1 MGLMKTVAQY
11 RLCLAYQQ
19 PKTDRLRRMAVVKP
33 RANDIFISYA
43 SQDGDFVRLLD
54 KAIREQGLDPWIDF
68 DDIPDFQNF
77 LNGDKTYQ
85 EHIKSGIVGA
95 DVFILVISKASLYS
109 EITMQRLRLAQRLN
123 KLIVLL
129 GEKSGFQEL
138 NQQLSSVLPNLQYL
152 DLKAPLVGQVF
163 EQVARNIIHLQ
174 TYTRLLARAIEWDKQ
189 GRPQQYLLTP
199 EDLKEVKKQKR
210 WIETHKLG
218 QQFQFT
224 DVQQIFLET
233 VDRVHETS
241 EYLGK
246 SPPDIFISYAR
257 SNKTFVENLSQALK
271 NERWKIWLDSD
282 RIPVASNWRDE
293 AEEGIRY
300 AHTVIFVI
308 CPDSL
313 RSKNCQW
320 EFEKAKEYKKRII
333 PVISHS
339 IYDRDIFRAMGLS
352 SIHYVSFV
360 RQGQSFRQS
369 LNQLLDAL
377 KVHIE
382 DLRVYRQL
390 LVKAYEWSDC
400 ERVDR
405 LLMLRY
411 EYQEI
416 KRWYKKRHDLQN
428 VDNRELEPLLPR
440 QKEYIQASQRY
451 LAVLRKRQT
460 LAMLSVLGIFSGLSF
475 LLLSTT
481 FSEIRALVRSLD
493 DLKGLDALVTGLQAG
508 KRVQRNSLF
517 VGLFRSKLRAKA
529 TTALHRTALK
539 LREIN
544 RFEKHDGKVF
554 SVTFS
559 PDGQQLVSVGAD
571 KTVRFWDLG
580 NPGEENSGALCEQN
594 EHQEMGF
601 HSTSVITLAY
611 SSDQAYAATG
621 DVNGAVKV
629 WTCKGQLKK
638 TLSARH
644 QVRDSEGRPQAR
656 RVSRVQFSPG
666 SQYLASA
673 GTDGQVLLW
682 TRSDDFR
689 TFIRLEHSE
698 QIPITTLVFSPN
710 GKYLASADVQGRV
723 YLWEINH
730 RRQSLPSLK
739 QINVFQYKVAPEL
752 QSLTALVF
760 SPDSSLLAFAGVSG
774 TIQVQDLKENS
785 ELLLSDHDGIVSS
798 LVFSSDGRTLASA
811 SFDATV
817 KLWNPREEKGKEL
830 IHTLRGHQGPV
841 YRLVFGPQD
850 DVLAT
855 GGADGIVRLWLREK
869 GIQIDSFEG
878 HEDEISSLAFAPKPS
893 LGYATVLASSS
904 DDGSIRLW
912 DIDSPIRPLPH
923 NSDVFDVTFRPDG
936 MVIASGGMQTVR
948 LWRLDGTSK
957 SEIEFAKNIKVWAV
971 DYSPDEKMLAAGG
984 SNGQIR
990 LWKPDFD
997 TTMPIQ
1003 VLEAH
1008 AFIEDAEVND
1018 QGVLDLS
1025 FSHDG
1030 QWLAS
1035 VGTDRTLKLWRVDGN
1050 QLYRYTT
1057 VEHSSDVTAVAFT
1070 ADNRFVVTGTRAGSS
1085 SIKRGLT
1092 LWEMPGNGDAQVKL
1106 VSNAEVDEKHAGSI
1120 LAIATQPSGQGLI
1133 ASGGEDGKI
1142 NLWDASGQ
1150 WIKSLDD
1157 HSDPVT
1163 QVSFSA
1169 NGRFLAS
1176 SSEDG
1181 TVRLW
1186 TSRGDLISVLE
1197 RHKRAVSSVEF
1208 APENEEVLASSSADE
1223 DVLIWNLWDLE
1234 GVNLTARNQNGEILK
1249 MLVSDGCEAVSPF
1262 LENNYP
1268 LDAMHKKITDEVL
1281 FKEIKNLKDFCNG
1294 TSIFGFSQ
1302 IEQMRYT
1309 FFTKLYSL
1317 KDH

>member
-1 MGLMKTVAQY
+1 MNTVAQY
-11 RLCLAYQQ
+11 RLCLAYQR
-19 PKTDRLRRMAVVKP
+19 PKADRLRRIAVVKP
-33 RANDIFISYA
+33 RENDIFISYA

-68 DDIPDFQNF
+68 DDIPDFHHF
-77 LNGDKTYQ
+77 LDGDNTYQ
-85 EHIKSGIVGA
+85 KHTKAGIVGA
-95 DVFILVISKASLYS
+95 DVFVLVISKASLYS
-109 EITMQRLRLAQRLN
+109 KTTMQRLKLAQRLN

-129 GEKSGFQEL
+129 GEEGGFQEL
-138 NQQLSSVLPNLQYL
+138 DKQLSGILPNLQYL
-152 DLKAPLVGQVF
+152 DLKASLVGQVF

-174 TYTRLLARAIEWDKQ
+174 TYTRLLARATEWDKQ

-199 EDLKEVKKQKR
+199 EDLKEVKKQKH

-233 VDRVHETS
+233 VDRMHETS

-246 SPPDIFISYAR
+246 SPPDIFVSYAR
-257 SNKTFVENLSQALK
+257 SNKNFIEYLSQALK
-271 NERWKIWLDSD
+271 DERWKVWLDSD
-282 RIPVASNWRDE
+282 RIPVAANWRDE

-339 IYDRDIFRAMGLS
+339 NYDLDLFRSMGLS
-352 SIHYVSFV
+352 SVQYVSFV
-360 RQGQSFRQS
+360 RQGQSFQQS
-369 LNQLLDAL
+369 LQYLLDAL
-377 KVHIE
+377 KVHLE
-382 DLRVYRQL
+382 DLKSYRQL

-405 LLMLRY
+405 LLMPRY

-416 KRWYKKRHDLQN
+416 KRWTKKRHDLEN

-440 QKEYIQASQRY
+440 QKEYVQASQRY
-451 LAVLRKRQT
+451 LALQRKRQS
-460 LAMLSVLGIFSGLSF
+460 LAVLSVVGIFSGLSF

-493 DLKGLDALVTGLQAG
+493 NLKGLDALVTGLQAG
-508 KRVQRNSLF
+508 KRVQHNALF
-517 VGLFRSKLRAKA
+517 VSWFRPQLRAKA
-529 TTALHRTALK
+529 TTALHRTALQ

-571 KTVRFWDLG
+571 QTVRFWKLG
-580 NPGEENSGALCEQN
+580 KTVGENSGETCQQAEQ
-594 EHQEMGF
+594 QEIGF
-601 HSTSVITLAY
+601 HSTSVRTLAY
-611 SSDQAYAATG
+611 SSDQDYMATG
-621 DVNGAVKV
+621 DANGVVKL
-629 WTCKGQLKK
+629 WTCNGQLHK
-638 TLSARH
+638 TLSQTH
-644 QVRDSEGRPQAR
+644 QVRDREGKIQAS
-656 RVSRVQFSPG
+656 RVNRVQFSPG

-673 GTDGQVLLW
+673 GSDGQIFLW
-682 TRSDDFR
+682 TRSDGFR
-689 TFIRLEHSE
+689 DLIRVEHQDST
-698 QIPITTLVFSPN
+698 PITTLVFSPN

-723 YLWEINH
+723 YLWEINYQ
-730 RRQSLPSLK
+730 RQSLPSLERV
-739 QINVFQYKVAPEL
+739 NVFQYKVAPEL
-752 QSLTALVF
+752 RSLTALVF
-760 SPDSSLLAFAGVSG
+760 NPDSSLLAFSGVSG
-774 TIQVQDLKENS
+774 TIQVQDLEKNS
-785 ELLLSDHDGIVSS
+785 ERLLLDHDGIVYS

-841 YRLVFGPQD
+841 YRLAFGPQD

-878 HEDEISSLAFAPKPS
+878 HEDEIASLAFAPKPS

-912 DIDSPIRPLPH
+912 NIDSPIRPLPH
-923 NSDVFDVTFRPDG
+923 NSDVFDVTFRSDG
-936 MVIASGGMQTVR
+936 RVIASGGSQTVR
-948 LWRLDGTSK
+948 LWRQDGTSR

-971 DYSPDEKMLAAGG
+971 DYSPNGRILAAGG

-997 TTMPIQ
+997 TTMPNQ
-1003 VLEAH
+1003 VLAAH
-1008 AFIEDAEVND
+1008 AVVDDSEVSD

-1030 QWLAS
+1030 RWLAS
-1035 VGTDRTLKLWRVDGN
+1035 VGTDRTLKLWRVDGDR
-1050 QLYRYTT
+1050 LYRYTT
-1057 VEHSSDVTAVAFT
+1057 VAHSSDVTAVAFS
-1070 ADNRFVVTGTRAGSS
+1070 ADDRLLVTGTRAGSP
-1085 SIKRGLT
+1085 SIKRGIA
-1092 LWEMPGNGDAQVKL
+1092 LWEMPEEGEAQVKL
-1106 VSNAEVDEKHAGSI
+1106 GSKAEIEAKHEGSI
-1120 LAIATQPSGQGLI
+1120 LAIATQPRGQGLI
-1133 ASGGEDGKI
+1133 ASGGEDGTI
-1142 NLWDASGQ
+1142 SLWDASGQ
-1150 WIKSLDD
+1150 WLKSLNG

-1169 NGRFLAS
+1169 KGRFLAS

-1181 TVRLW
+1181 TIRLW
-1186 TSRGDLISVLE
+1186 TSQGDLISVLE

-1208 APENEEVLASSSADE
+1208 APTDEEVLASSSADE
-1223 DVLIWNLWDLE
+1223 DVLLWTLWDLE
-1234 GVNLTARNQNGEILK
+1234 DVNLTARNQNGEILK

-1262 LENNYP
+1262 LQNNYS
-1268 LDAMHKKITDEVL
+1268 LDTDATNQNSTDEIL
-1281 FKEIKNLKDFCNG
+1281 LKEIKNLKDFCNG
-1294 TSIFGFSQ
+1294 TSIFSTAQ
-1302 IEQMRYT
+1302 VKQMGDVFLKR
-1309 FFTKLYSL
+1309 LDSL
-1317 KDH
+1317 KDR

>member
-1 MGLMKTVAQY
+1 
-11 RLCLAYQQ
+11 
-19 PKTDRLRRMAVVKP
+19 MAVVKP
-33 RANDIFISYA
+33 RANDIFIGYA

-68 DDIPDFQNF
+68 DDIPDFQHF

-85 EHIKSGIVGA
+85 KHIKAGIVGA
-95 DVFILVISKASLYS
+95 DVFVLVISKASLCS
-109 EITMQRLRLAQRLN
+109 KTTMQRLRLAQRLN

-129 GEKSGFQEL
+129 GEEGGFEEL
-138 NQQLSSVLPNLQYL
+138 NKQLSSVLPNLQYL
-152 DLKAPLVGQVF
+152 DLQAPLVSQVF

-174 TYTRLLARAIEWDKQ
+174 TYIRLLARATEWDKQ

-224 DVQQIFLET
+224 DVQKIFLET

-271 NERWKIWLDSD
+271 DERWKIWLDSD
-282 RIPVASNWRDE
+282 RIPVAANWRDE

-320 EFEKAKEYKKRII
+320 EFEKAREYKKRII

-360 RQGQSFRQS
+360 RQDQSFRQS
-369 LNQLLDAL
+369 LHQLLDAL
-377 KVHIE
+377 KVHLE
-382 DLRVYRQL
+382 DLRFYRQL

-405 LLMLRY
+405 LLMPRY

-440 QKEYIQASQRY
+440 QKEYVQASQRY
-451 LAVLRKRQT
+451 LALQRKRQS
-460 LAMLSVLGIFSGLSF
+460 LAVLSVIGIFSGLSF

-508 KRVQRNSLF
+508 KRVQHNALF
-517 VGLFRSKLRAKA
+517 VRLFRSKLRAKA

-544 RFEKHDGKVF
+544 RFEEHDGKVF
-554 SVTFS
+554 SVMFS

-571 KTVRFWDLG
+571 KTVRFWNLG
-580 NPGEENSGALCEQN
+580 KTGGENKDGLCEQD
-594 EHQEMGF
+594 EQKEIGF

-611 SSDQAYAATG
+611 SSDQSYAATG

-629 WTCKGQLKK
+629 WTCQGQLKK

-644 QVRDSEGRPQAR
+644 QVRDSEGKTQAR

-673 GTDGQVLLW
+673 GSDGQVFLW
-682 TRSDDFR
+682 TRSDEFR
-689 TFIRLEHSE
+689 TLIRLEH
-698 QIPITTLVFSPN
+698 QDQVPITTLVFSPN
-710 GKYLASADVQGRV
+710 GRYLASADVQGRV

-730 RRQSLPSLK
+730 QHQSSLSLE
-739 QINVFQYKVAPEL
+739 QVDVFQYQVASEL

-774 TIQVQDLKENS
+774 DIQLQDLKENS
-785 ELLLSDHDGIVSS
+785 ERLLLDHDDIVYS

-817 KLWNPREEKGKEL
+817 KLWNPREEEGKEL

-841 YRLVFGPQD
+841 YRLAFGPQD

-878 HEDEISSLAFAPKPS
+878 HEDEIASLAFAPKPV

-912 DIDSPIRPLPH
+912 DIDSPIQPLPH
-923 NSDVFDVTFRPDG
+923 KSDVFDVTFRPDG
-936 MVIASGGMQTVR
+936 RVIASGGIQTVR
-948 LWRLDGTSK
+948 LWRPDGTSK
-957 SEIEFAKNIKVWAV
+957 SEMEFAKNVKVWAV
-971 DYSPDEKMLAAGG
+971 DYSPSGRMLAAGG
-984 SNGQIR
+984 ANGQIR
-990 LWKPDFD
+990 LWRPEID
-997 TTMPIQ
+997 TVEPLQ
-1003 VLEAH
+1003 VLTAH
-1008 AFIEDAEVND
+1008 PVVEDTDGSD

-1025 FSHDG
+1025 FSHNG

-1035 VGTDRTLKLWRVDGN
+1035 VGTDRTLKLWRVDGER
-1050 QLYRYTT
+1050 LYRYMT
-1057 VEHSSDVTAVAFT
+1057 VAHSSDVTAVAFS
-1070 ADNRFVVTGTRAGSS
+1070 ADDRLLVTGTRAGSPN
-1085 SIKRGLT
+1085 IKRGIS
-1092 LWEMPGNGDAQVKL
+1092 LWEIIPDVGISPIKLGAQ
-1106 VSNAEVDEKHAGSI
+1106 AEIDEKHEGSI

-1133 ASGGEDGKI
+1133 ASGGEDGTI

-1150 WIKSLDD
+1150 WIKSLTE

-1181 TVRLW
+1181 TIRLW

-1208 APENEEVLASSSADE
+1208 APENEDVLASASADE
-1223 DVLIWNLWDLE
+1223 DVLLWTLWDLDDAD
-1234 GVNLTARNQNGEILK
+1234 LTARDQNGEILK

-1262 LENNYP
+1262 LENNYQW
-1268 LDAMHKKITDEVL
+1268 DTYAMNKQFTDEAL
-1281 FKEIKNLKDFCNG
+1281 LKEIKNLKDFCNG
-1294 TSIFGFSQ
+1294 TSIFGFS
-1302 IEQMRYT
+1302 R
-1309 FFTKLYSL
+1309 SSR
-1317 KDH
+1317 